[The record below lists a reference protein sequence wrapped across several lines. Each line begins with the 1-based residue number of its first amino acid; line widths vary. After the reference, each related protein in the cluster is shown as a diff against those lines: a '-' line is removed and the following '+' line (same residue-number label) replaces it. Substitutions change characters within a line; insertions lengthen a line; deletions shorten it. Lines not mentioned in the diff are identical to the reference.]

1 VSTLQIEADYS
12 VDTQTNFD
20 TVCGITLDL
29 LDTFYPE
36 REITVTSSDPRTSR
50 LQSRAQGA
58 AAAKES
64 PDARRA
70 DG

>member
-20 TVCGITLDL
+20 TVCGIALDL

-50 LQSRAQGA
+50 RQSSRCC
-58 AAAKES
+58 
-64 PDARRA
+64 
-70 DG
+70 